1 MRRDEGFTLIE
12 ILVVILIIG
21 ILAAIAI
28 PSFLGQSAKAR
39 AADAK
44 SGAAVAL
51 RAVESY
57 GIDNNGNGYTGATTA
72 SLVAQEASLR
82 DAQDDGR
89 LLVSGTASSNPDK
102 TTFVVGVQ
110 AQQERRVV
118 RLLPRRDRRCAGS
131 ARRAAAPAAA
141 AAIPGVTFPGYSSV
155 GTW

>member
-12 ILVVILIIG
+12 VLVVILIIG

-57 GIDNNGNGYTGATTA
+57 GLDNNGNGYTGATTA
-72 SLVAQEASLR
+72 SLVAQEASLKA
-82 DAQDDGR
+82 AQDDGR

-102 TTFVVGVQ
+102 TTFVVGVR
-110 AQQERRVV
+110 AQKNGGWFAYYRDATGLRR
-118 RLLPRRDRRCAGS
+118 LCSPGGS
-131 ARRAAAPAAA
+131 AGCST
-141 AAIPGVTFPGYSSV
+141 AIPGVTFPGYSSV

>member
-1 MRRDEGFTLIE
+1 MRRDDGFTLIE
-12 ILVVILIIG
+12 ILVVVLIIG

-44 SGAAVAL
+44 SGAAIAL

-72 SLVAQEASLR
+72 SLVQQEASLKE
-82 DAQDDGR
+82 AQNDGR
-89 LLVSGTASSNPDK
+89 LLISGTTSSNPDK

-110 AQQERRVV
+110 ARKNGAWFAYYRDATGVRR
-118 RLLPRRDRRCAGS
+118 LCSPGGS
-131 ARRAAAPAAA
+131 AGCGT
-141 AAIPGVTFPGYSSV
+141 AIPGVTFPGYSSV
-155 GTW
+155 GSW